1 MRRKIDETMVDMS
14 MENIN
19 TLLNDVFSKFKKNP
33 EKEKKKNNKKKIK
46 QRRPK
51 NFDAKNPG
59 PMPDPE
65 RWVPKYQRK
74 KYRNISKNKLA
85 YQGANIDNTTTVS
98 SNKK

>member
-1 MRRKIDETMVDMS
+1 

-19 TLLNDVFSKFKKNP
+19 NLLNDVFSKFKKNP
-33 EKEKKKNNKKKIK
+33 EKQKKKNKKKNPK
-46 QRRPK
+46 RFPK
-51 NFDAKNPG
+51 NFDPKNPG

-74 KYRNISKNKLA
+74 KYKNIAKNKLS
-85 YQGANIDNTTTVS
+85 YQGAAIDNTTTIS